1 MAIAPISDVS
11 QHPVL
16 GRSRLVVAVI
26 LIITLTVV
34 LIERLYFLQIVEHVR
49 YRALSIEN
57 RFNLLPVP
65 PVRGMIYDR
74 HGEVLAEN
82 HAVYELEVVPEQVRD
97 MALLMTWATQSL
109 SLTAVSYT
117 HLTLPTILLE

>member
-74 HGEVLAEN
+74 HG
-82 HAVYELEVVPEQVRD
+82 
-97 MALLMTWATQSL
+97 
-109 SLTAVSYT
+109 
-117 HLTLPTILLE
+117 

>member
-34 LIERLYFLQIVEHVR
+34 LIERLYFLQIVVLVR
-49 YRALSIEN
+49 
-57 RFNLLPVP
+57 
-65 PVRGMIYDR
+65 
-74 HGEVLAEN
+74 
-82 HAVYELEVVPEQVRD
+82 
-97 MALLMTWATQSL
+97 
-109 SLTAVSYT
+109 
-117 HLTLPTILLE
+117 